1 MLKRTKIVIGTALLC
16 CCATG
21 NVVAELPLTTSPVV
35 YEVAPRE
42 RVWDG
47 RIEAVNQATV
57 SAQTSG
63 RIADLPFDVND
74 FVDAGAVIVR
84 FTDNEQ
90 RAALARAEADMQ
102 ESNARL
108 SQAEQEFKRFSSM
121 IESGTIS
128 QSRFDE
134 SKANRDSARARVN
147 AARSGVATAKEQL
160 EYTVVRA
167 PYAGIVAKRHVQLGE
182 MVSPGQP
189 LLTGLSLQTLRVNV
203 DVPQS
208 MFHAIRTIG
217 KAFVYIGDQRIAAE
231 DLTFFPVA
239 DEEANT
245 FRVRVELPDNS
256 ATVYPGMFVKVGFV
270 VGETKRLLI
279 PTTSVLR
286 RSELSAV
293 YVIADDDVH
302 LRQIRL
308 GRRYG
313 ENTEVLA
320 GLSEGETVAVDPV
333 SAGIFL
339 KEHAGVR

>member
-1 MLKRTKIVIGTALLC
+1 MLKRSKIVIGIALLWC
-16 CCATG
+16 YPAG
-21 NVVAELPLTTSPVV
+21 SAVAELPLSTSPVV

-42 RVWDG
+42 RIWDG

-63 RIADLPFDVND
+63 RIAELPFDVND
-74 FVDAGAVIVR
+74 FVDAGKVIVR

-90 RAALARAEADMQ
+90 RAALARAEADLQ

-108 SQAEQEFKRFSSM
+108 SQAEQEFTRFSSM

-134 SKANRDSARARVN
+134 SKANKDSARARVN

-167 PYAGIVAKRHVQLGE
+167 PYSGIVAKRHVQLGE

-208 MFHAIRTIG
+208 MFHAVRTIG
-217 KAFVYIGDQRIAAE
+217 KAFVYIDDQRIAAE
-231 DLTFFPVA
+231 ELTFFPVA
-239 DEEANT
+239 DAEANT
-245 FRVRVELPDNS
+245 FRVRVELPENS
-256 ATVYPGMFVKVGFV
+256 ATVYPGMFVKVGFM

-279 PTTSVLR
+279 PTTTVLR

-293 YVIADDDVH
+293 YVVTEDQVV

-320 GLSEGETVAVDPV
+320 GLSEGEAVSVDPV

-339 KEHAGVR
+339 KEQAGDR